1 MTIEALDQRLNKII
15 THYTMRIDER
25 YNNESVPVT
34 QKDALEIAKETS
46 DHLAM
51 FKQEILRYLKDKEDN
66 VIV

>member
-25 YNNESVPVT
+25 YNNEEVPLS

-51 FKQEILRYLKDKEDN
+51 FKQEILRYLKDREDN
-66 VIV
+66 AIN

>member
-25 YNNESVPVT
+25 YNNEEIPLS

-51 FKQEILRYLKDKEDN
+51 FKQEILRYLKDREDN
-66 VIV
+66 AIN

>member
-1 MTIEALDQRLNKII
+1 MTIEALDQKLNKII

-25 YNNESVPVT
+25 YNDSEVPMT

-51 FKQEILRYLKDKEDN
+51 FKQEILRYLKDKEN
-66 VIV
+66 NIVE